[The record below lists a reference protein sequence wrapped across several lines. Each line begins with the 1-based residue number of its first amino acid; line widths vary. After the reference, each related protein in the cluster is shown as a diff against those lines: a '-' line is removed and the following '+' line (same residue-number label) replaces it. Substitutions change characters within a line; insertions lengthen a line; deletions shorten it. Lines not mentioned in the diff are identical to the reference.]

1 MSEAFGND
9 FITLTDEEGNSFE
22 LEHLDTLEVD
32 GETYMAFLPA
42 DMSEDDEDFGII
54 ILKVVEEDGEE
65 IFGSVDDED
74 ELNHVYDRFMEILFD
89 EEEDEEVKD

>member
-9 FITLTDEEGNSFE
+9 FITLTDDEGNSFE

-42 DMSEDDEDFGII
+42 DMSEDDEDYGII
-54 ILKVVEEDGEE
+54 ILKVIEEDGEE
-65 IFGSVDDED
+65 IFGSVDDEE
-74 ELNHVYDRFMEILFD
+74 ELNRVYDRFMEILFD
-89 EEEDEEVKD
+89 DEEEVEE